1 MTIFRRLCAVVLAFA
16 ACASHAATPQVK
28 PQVFV
33 LGTLYKK
40 HETIAAYDLAA
51 LTRVI
56 EAIAPDVVVLDVN
69 PTELAERKVF
79 PGKVEYTR
87 VIFPYIDKREV
98 DKRGVKAYAG
108 EPPEPTFGEIV
119 AAVIKARED
128 LKQRNPAGAA
138 AMETY
143 RKATYDALAAL
154 WKDAADPNGDASEAV
169 IEGLKR
175 YEARMIG
182 PVETDANRRWDTHAA
197 SVTLTAVK
205 ENPGKRVLQIAGVEN
220 LPLIRAT
227 LRASGSV
234 ELVDMEAWIRANA
247 SAPARDDAK

>member
-1 MTIFRRLCAVVLAFA
+1 MTIFRPLCAVALAFA
-16 ACASHAATPQVK
+16 ACAAQAAK

-40 HETIAAYDLAA
+40 HESIASYDLRA
-51 LTRVI
+51 LSRVI
-56 EAIAPDVVVLDVN
+56 DAIAPDVVVLDVN

-79 PGKVEYTR
+79 PGKVEYTQ
-87 VIFPYIDKREV
+87 VIFPYLDKH
-98 DKRGVKAYAG
+98 GVKAYAG

-182 PVETDANRRWDTHAA
+182 PVETESNRRWDTHAA
-197 SVTLTAVK
+197 NVTLTAVA
-205 ENPGKRVLQIAGVEN
+205 ENRGKRVLQIAGVEN

-227 LRASGSV
+227 LRASGKV

-247 SAPARDDAK
+247 L

>member
-1 MTIFRRLCAVVLAFA
+1 MMIFRPLLAAAFA
-16 ACASHAATPQVK
+16 LAMFAAHAAK
-28 PQVFV
+28 PEVYV

-40 HETIAAYDLAA
+40 HETVGSYDLAA
-51 LTRVI
+51 LSRVI

-79 PGKVEYTR
+79 PGKVEYTQ
-87 VIFPYIDKREV
+87 VIFPYV

-128 LKQRNPAGAA
+128 LKARNPAGAA
-138 AMETY
+138 AMEAY
-143 RKATYDALAAL
+143 RKATYEALAAL
-154 WKDAADPNGDASEAV
+154 WKDAADPNGAASEAV

-182 PVETDANRRWDTHAA
+182 PVEADSNRRWDTHAA
-197 SVTLTAVK
+197 SVTLTAVR

-227 LRASGSV
+227 LRASGEV

-247 SAPARDDAK
+247 PAPAR

>member
-1 MTIFRRLCAVVLAFA
+1 MMIFRPLCAVALAFA
-16 ACASHAATPQVK
+16 ACVAYAANPQARPPAK

-40 HETIAAYDLAA
+40 HETIASYDLAA
-51 LTRVI
+51 LSRVI
-56 EAIAPDVVVLDVN
+56 AAIAPDVVVLDVN

-79 PGKVEYTR
+79 PGKVEYTQ
-87 VIFPYIDKREV
+87 VIFPYV

-128 LKQRNPAGAA
+128 LKQRNPAGSA

-154 WKDAADPNGDASEAV
+154 WKDAADANGDASEAV

-175 YEARMIG
+175 YEARMLG
-182 PVETDANRRWDTHAA
+182 PVETDANHRWDTHAA

-227 LRASGSV
+227 LRASGEV
-234 ELVDMEAWIRANA
+234 ELVDMETWIRANA